1 MAIKFQDNTPQA
13 VTFKYGN
20 VSRCKSKQDGGGYY
34 YRFDTEDDRMNANPH
49 LAAAIAANWP
59 GRGGTVSIEKF
70 NNKRWDVA
78 VVEPADRIYPL
89 EMREWSED
97 AHEFEEV
104 DFVIYG
110 ADDPVPE
117 GREHKPDETPK
128 KQPPAET
135 PKPATPKPGAV
146 ASFGDM
152 EQLMLLCCQS
162 AEKTCPDSYTSMDK
176 QKIAVTMFMQCDK
189 RGITAEAIAAE
200 LVEKEFDTEP
210 VETKEPQDDTED
222 GLPF

>member
-1 MAIKFQDNTPQA
+1 MEEIQRPLLLRPYLALATGAGIDENGYFMAIVLMNPSEA
-13 VTFKYGN
+13 VAQENAALLEQRISEAKN
-20 VSRCKSKQDGGGYY
+20 V
-34 YRFDTEDDRMNANPH
+34 
-49 LAAAIAANWP
+49 
-59 GRGGTVSIEKF
+59 V
-70 NNKRWDVA
+70 
-78 VVEPADRIYPL
+78 